1 MKKKVAKVFIKYG
14 SSELKLMK
22 DYRAKTMTKGE
33 TTTAINGSRRSFNQ
47 AIGNLL
53 KKGSKEERE
62 LVGDVLLSGFWE
74 DWDGENKSIIKY

>member
-22 DYRAKTMTKGE
+22 EYHAKTMPKGE
-33 TTTAINGSRRSFNQ
+33 TTTAINGSRKAIYE

-62 LVGDVLLSGFWE
+62 LVGNKLLSNFWE